1 MQENL
6 YNLAFERSILSS
18 IVFEP
23 AQFDELS
30 SLLKVDDFYLP
41 AHQDIFNAMIKLLQ
55 KDQPIDEE
63 FIKKELVTAK
73 KFDEQIMLEILSANP
88 ISNTKAYVEE
98 IKDKSLKRHL
108 LTLTTEIKRVTVEE
122 ELPSAEVVDIVEKK
136 LYEITQDNQSSDFK
150 DSPQMTFDTMEYIKE
165 MKARGNS
172 VLVGVDTGFNELN
185 KMTTGFG
192 KGDLVIIAARPA
204 MGKCLGLGTKVVM
217 YDGTLKNVEDVEVGD
232 QLMGDDSTP
241 RNVLSLARGRERMY
255 WVRQNKGIDYRVNES
270 HILSLKRSRNENK
283 HKHGDVLNISVKDYI
298 DKSDKFHSNY
308 KGYKV
313 GIEFLEQHLD
323 IEPYFL
329 GIWLCDGTS
338 SSISIASEDEEI
350 VKYIKSYAKKLD
362 LQVTKS
368 KNTKKCPMYS
378 ITSGQRGGYY
388 KYDNSLQTRM
398 RRLGVLENKHIPHT
412 YIHNSRQNRLELLA
426 GIIDSDGYYDKK
438 FNVFEI
444 VQKDENL
451 TKQIKLLADSLG
463 FRVSIKTKKAII
475 KKINYECDV
484 YRLRI
489 VGDLDSIP
497 TKVKRKQARPLK
509 AKRDFKHTGI
519 KVEYDKVDDYYGFE
533 IDGNHLFLLEDMTVT
548 HNTSFILNTVNSI
561 ISQGKG
567 VAFFS
572 LEMPAEQLM
581 LRLLSI
587 QTSIPLQKLRVGD
600 MNDDEWTSLGGAID
614 KMNTAKLFVDDQGS
628 VNINQLRSKLR
639 KLKNQHPEI
648 EIAVIDYLQIMQG
661 IGNQDRHLQVS
672 EISRGL
678 KMLARE
684 LNIPIIALSQLNRGL
699 ESRNDKRPMLSDIR
713 ESGSIEQD
721 ADIILFVYRDDVYLY
736 KEEKEREKA
745 AKAEGKEFTPT
756 YQEKEEEAAEII
768 IGKQRNGPT
777 GHVKLVFQKK
787 LTRFVEPSPRVVETA
802 YEKVDTKSANM
813 DVGKT
818 SEPSSGGD
826 SIDMPTL

>member
-1 MQENL
+1 MQDNL

-18 IVFEP
+18 IVFDP
-23 AQFDELS
+23 SQFDDIS
-30 SLLKVDDFYLP
+30 TALKKDDFYLP
-41 AHQDIFNAMIKLLQ
+41 AHQDIYGAMLTLFQ
-55 KDQPIDEE
+55 KDEPIDEE
-63 FIKKELVTAK
+63 FIKKELVKIK
-73 KFDEQIMLEILSANP
+73 KFDEQVLLEILSANP
-88 ISNTKAYVEE
+88 ISNTSAYIKE

-122 ELPSAEVVDIVEKK
+122 ELPSADVVDIVEKK
-136 LYEITQDNQSSDFK
+136 LYEITQDNQTSDFK
-150 DSPQMTFDTMEYIKE
+150 DSPTMTYDTMEYIKE

-172 VLVGVDTGFNELN
+172 VLVGVDTGFTELN

-204 MGKCLGLGTKVVM
+204 MGKCLGAGTKVVM
-217 YDGTLKNVEDVEVGD
+217 YNGTLKNVEDVQVGD

-241 RNVLSLARGRERMY
+241 RNVLSLARGREKMY

-270 HILSLKRSRNENK
+270 HILSLKRSRNEGK
-283 HKHGDVLNISVKDYI
+283 HKHGDLLNISIKEYLS
-298 DKSDKFHSNY
+298 KSDKFRSNY

-313 GIEFLEQHLD
+313 AVDFVPRPLEL
-323 IEPYFL
+323 EPYFL
-329 GIWLCDGTS
+329 GLWLGDGHS
-338 SSISIASEDEEI
+338 SSVNITTQDKEIITYLKEYASR
-350 VKYIKSYAKKLD
+350 LD
-362 LQVTKS
+362 LQVTKQS
-368 KNTKKCPMYS
+368 AKEKCPVYG

-388 KYDNSLQTRM
+388 KTDTSLQTTLRK
-398 RRLGVLENKHIPHT
+398 LGVLNNKHIPHHFL
-412 YIHNSRQNRLELLA
+412 HNTKEHRLSLLA
-426 GIIDSDGYYDKK
+426 GIIDSDGYYDPKY
-438 FNVFEI
+438 NVFEI
-444 VQKDENL
+444 VQKEERL
-451 TKQIKLLADSLG
+451 ARQIKLLADSLG
-463 FRVSIKTKKAII
+463 FRVSLKTKKARI
-475 KKINYECDV
+475 KKIAYECEV

-489 VGDLDSIP
+489 VGPLDTIP
-497 TKVKRKQARPLK
+497 TKIKRKKARALK
-509 AKRDFKHTGI
+509 AARDVKHTGI
-519 KVEYDKVDDYYGFE
+519 KVEYDKVDEYYGFT

-548 HNTSFILNTVNSI
+548 HNTSFILNTVNNLI
-561 ISQGKG
+561 VQGKG

-600 MNDDEWTSLGGAID
+600 MDDNQWSNLNNAVD
-614 KMNTAKLFVDDQGS
+614 KMNSAKLFVDDQGS

-661 IGNQDRHLQVS
+661 IGSQDRHLQVS

-684 LNIPIIALSQLNRGL
+684 LSIPIVALSQLNRGL

-756 YQEKEEEAAEII
+756 YVEKEEEDAEII

-787 LTRFVEPSPRVVETA
+787 LTRFVDAPTFSKGVETV
-802 YEKVDTKSANM
+802 YENIDTRSANIE
-813 DVGKT
+813 VPQEE
-818 SEPSSGGD
+818 SVS
-826 SIDMPTL
+826 MPTL

>member
-1 MQENL
+1 MQDNL
-6 YNLAFERSILSS
+6 YNLAFEKSILSS
-18 IVFEP
+18 ILFEP
-23 AQFDELS
+23 QQFDDLS
-30 SLLKVDDFYLP
+30 TALKQDDFYLP
-41 AHQDIFNAMIKLLQ
+41 AHQDIFNAMMTLFQ
-55 KDQPIDEE
+55 KDEPIDEE
-63 FIKKELVTAK
+63 FIKKELIKIK
-73 KFDEQIMLEILSANP
+73 KFDESVMLEILSANP
-88 ISNTKAYVEE
+88 ISNTKAYVAE

-136 LYEITQDNQSSDFK
+136 LYEITQDNQTSDFK
-150 DSPQMTFDTMEYIKE
+150 DSPKMTYDTMEYIKE

-172 VLVGVDTGFNELN
+172 LLVGVDTGYHELN

-217 YDGTLKNVEDVEVGD
+217 YDGTLKNVEDIKVGD
-232 QLMGDDSTP
+232 KLMGDDSTP
-241 RNVLSLARGRERMY
+241 RNVLSLARGREKMY

-270 HILSLKRSRNENK
+270 HILSLKRSRNEGK
-283 HKHGDVLNISVKDYI
+283 HKHGDILNISIKDYNK
-298 DKSDKFHSNY
+298 KSNKFHTNY

-313 GIEFLEQHLD
+313 GIDFKKQKLNVD
-323 IEPYFL
+323 PYFL
-329 GIWLCDGTS
+329 GLWLGDGTS
-338 SSISIASEDEEI
+338 SNVGVATKDSEIIE
-350 VKYIKSYAKKLD
+350 YLSQYAYKLD
-362 LQVTKS
+362 LQLSQS
-368 KNTKKCPMYS
+368 KNKDKCPIYS
-378 ITSGQRGGYY
+378 ITSGKRGVS
-388 KYDNSLQTRM
+388 KFKDKSLQKKLRD
-398 RRLGVLENKHIPHT
+398 LGLLDNKHIPHD
-412 YIHNSRQNRLELLA
+412 YIKNSQKNRLKLLA
-426 GIIDSDGYYDKK
+426 GLIDSDGYYDKK
-438 FNVFEI
+438 YNVFEI
-444 VQKDENL
+444 VQKDERL
-451 TKQIKLLADSLG
+451 TKQIKYLADSLG
-463 FRVSIKTKKAII
+463 FRVSIKTKIAKI
-475 KKINYECDV
+475 KKINYECEV

-489 VGDLDSIP
+489 VGELDKIP
-497 TKVKRKQARPLK
+497 TKIKRKQARKLR
-509 AKRDFKHTGI
+509 AQREVKHTGI
-519 KVEYDKVDDYYGFE
+519 HVEYDKVDDYYGFT

-548 HNTSFILNTVNSI
+548 HNTSFILNTVNSLI
-561 ISQGKG
+561 TNGKG

-587 QTSIPLQKLRVGD
+587 QTSIPLQKLRLGD
-600 MNDDEWTSLGGAID
+600 MDDGQWTSLGGAID
-614 KMNTAKLFVDDQGS
+614 KMNAAKLFVDDQGS
-628 VNINQLRSKLR
+628 ININQLRSKLR

-684 LNIPIIALSQLNRGL
+684 LEMPIVALSQLNRGL
-699 ESRNDKRPMLSDIR
+699 EARNDKRPMLSDIR

-745 AKAEGKEFTPT
+745 AKAEGKEFVSE
-756 YQEKEEEAAEII
+756 YIEKDEEDAEII

-787 LTRFVEPSPRVVETA
+787 LTRFVEPTPHVVETS
-802 YEKVDTKSANM
+802 YETVDTSSAKVDIP
-813 DVGKT
+813 G
-818 SEPSSGGD
+818 PSSND
-826 SIDMPTL
+826 EKISMTVI

>member
-1 MQENL
+1 MQDNL

-23 AQFDELS
+23 SQFDELS
-30 SLLKVDDFYLP
+30 TALNVDDFYLP
-41 AHQDIFNAMIKLLQ
+41 AHQEIFNAMMLLLQ

-63 FIKKELVTAK
+63 FIKKELIKAK
-73 KFDEQIMLEILSANP
+73 KFDEQVMLEILSANP
-88 ISNTKAYVEE
+88 ISNTQAYVAE

-136 LYEITQDNQSSDFK
+136 LYDITQDNQTTDFK
-150 DSPQMTFDTMEYIKE
+150 DAPKMTFDTMEYIKE

-172 VLVGVDTGFNELN
+172 VLVGVDTGFGELN

-204 MGKCLGLGTKVVM
+204 MGK
-217 YDGTLKNVEDVEVGD
+217 
-232 QLMGDDSTP
+232 
-241 RNVLSLARGRERMY
+241 
-255 WVRQNKGIDYRVNES
+255 
-270 HILSLKRSRNENK
+270 
-283 HKHGDVLNISVKDYI
+283 
-298 DKSDKFHSNY
+298 
-308 KGYKV
+308 
-313 GIEFLEQHLD
+313 
-323 IEPYFL
+323 
-329 GIWLCDGTS
+329 
-338 SSISIASEDEEI
+338 
-350 VKYIKSYAKKLD
+350 
-362 LQVTKS
+362 
-368 KNTKKCPMYS
+368 
-378 ITSGQRGGYY
+378 
-388 KYDNSLQTRM
+388 
-398 RRLGVLENKHIPHT
+398 
-412 YIHNSRQNRLELLA
+412 
-426 GIIDSDGYYDKK
+426 
-438 FNVFEI
+438 
-444 VQKDENL
+444 
-451 TKQIKLLADSLG
+451 
-463 FRVSIKTKKAII
+463 
-475 KKINYECDV
+475 
-484 YRLRI
+484 
-489 VGDLDSIP
+489 
-497 TKVKRKQARPLK
+497 
-509 AKRDFKHTGI
+509 
-519 KVEYDKVDDYYGFE
+519 
-533 IDGNHLFLLEDMTVT
+533 
-548 HNTSFILNTVNSI
+548 TSFILNTVNSLI
-561 ISQGKG
+561 TNGKG

-600 MNDDEWTSLGGAID
+600 MNDDQWSSLNGAID
-614 KMNTAKLFVDDQGS
+614 RMNDAKLYVDDQGS
-628 VNINQLRSKLR
+628 ININQLRSKLR

-684 LNIPIIALSQLNRGL
+684 LEMPIVALSQLNRGL

-745 AKAEGKEFTPT
+745 AKAEGKEFVSE
-756 YQEKEEEAAEII
+756 YVEKEEEDAEII

-787 LTRFVEPSPRVVETA
+787 LTRFVDAPAYSAGVETV
-802 YEKVDTKSANM
+802 YENIDTSSAQMN
-813 DVGKT
+813 V
-818 SEPSSGGD
+818 PN
-826 SIDMPTL
+826 IDMPKL